1 MDKIIYEATKNYYV
15 ALMTII
21 YCFVIMVIMFVAIKN
36 ALWQVMLFS
45 IFINMPVLFLAKKTL
60 KKFNV

>member
-1 MDKIIYEATKNYYV
+1 MDKIIYEATKNYYI

-21 YCFVIMVIMFVAIKN
+21 YCFVIKN
-36 ALWQVMLFS
+36 ALWQVMLFP

-60 KKFNV
+60 KKFNI